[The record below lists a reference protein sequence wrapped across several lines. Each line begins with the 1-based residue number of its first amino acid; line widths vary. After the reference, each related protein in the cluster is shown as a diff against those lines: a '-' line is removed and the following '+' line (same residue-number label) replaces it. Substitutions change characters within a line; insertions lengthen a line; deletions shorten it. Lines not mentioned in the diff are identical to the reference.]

1 MGSHD
6 LESGKHDV
14 EEISNAA
21 DGPTDPAM
29 EKIPVTPMSPPA
41 PVQDGGVRAWLQ
53 VAGSFLVF
61 ANLWGFVFAF
71 GSFQSYYTL
80 EYLPMQSAS
89 DIAWIGTIGTGLLI
103 FGEYCRRSSGNVG
116 ILSGPLFDLG
126 YFRSML
132 IIGGLGETLAMFL
145 LSVCTTYWQILLT
158 QGIMVG
164 LFNGLL
170 YLPGLALVGRS
181 FKKHRSMAMAITT
194 CGAPTG
200 GIIYTLMF
208 QQLIGKLGF
217 PWTIRA
223 MAFFMLGTYLISF
236 PLQLWG
242 ASNLG
247 DLASGT
253 KRKMFDSTALKDL
266 PFWSYSLANFFIF
279 TGYMVPFIYL
289 GAYGQTELGLSQSQS
304 LNMLIAAQAASIG
317 GRLIAGYTATKAGV
331 MIPWITAAMS
341 SGVLC
346 IAWSGVNSEGALTAF
361 ACLFGA
367 FSGPLIPLPPSV
379 FPVVCPD
386 PKVLGA
392 RLGMAQA
399 IGSVAS
405 LIGAPI
411 AGQLLGIG
419 GGSNTYLGC
428 QLFSGLVM
436 ILGGCQLIVLY
447 ILLIRKRDVGKLI

>member
-1 MGSHD
+1 MARHD
-6 LESGKHDV
+6 LEDGKDTEM
-14 EEISNAA
+14 EEINETARS
-21 DGPTDPAM
+21 PTNSTI
-29 EKIPVTPMSPPA
+29 EKVPVTPATPPA
-41 PVQDGGVRAWLQ
+41 PVADGGVRAWLQ

-61 ANLWGFVFAF
+61 SNLWGFVFAF
-71 GSFQSYYTL
+71 GSFQSFYTL
-80 EYLPMQSAS
+80 DYLPSESAS

-103 FGEYCRRSSGNVG
+103 FVG

-132 IIGGLGETLAMFL
+132 IIGGVGETLAMFL
-145 LSVCTTYWQILLT
+145 LSLCTKYWQILLT

-200 GIIYTLMF
+200 GIIYTLLF

-217 PWTIRA
+217 AWTVRT
-223 MAFFMLGTYLISF
+223 MAFFMLGTYAISF

-253 KRKMFDSTALKDL
+253 KREMFDPTALRDL
-266 PFWSYSLANFFIF
+266 PFWSYSFANFFIF

-289 GAYGQTELGLSQSQS
+289 GAYGQTELGLTQTQS
-304 LNMLIAAQAASIG
+304 LNVLIAAQAASIA
-317 GRLIAGYTATKAGV
+317 GRLIAGYTASKVGV
-331 MIPWITAAMS
+331 MIPWITAAIS
-341 SGVLC
+341 SGVFC
-346 IAWSGVNSEGALTAF
+346 IAWIGIKSENSLIVF

-367 FSGPLIPLPPSV
+367 FSGPLIPLPPAV
-379 FPVVCPD
+379 FPLVCPD
-386 PKVLGA
+386 PTVFGQ

-411 AGQLLGIG
+411 AGALLGKG
-419 GGSNTYLGC
+419 GGRDTYLGL

-436 ILGGCQLIVLY
+436 IFGGCQLVVLY
-447 ILLIRKRDVGKLI
+447 MLLLRKREVGKLI